1 MSDIPPEKLETIKWI
16 LTMPALTDDFRDP
29 NWARFEEEANERFA
43 AKLTEGSYFVER
55 KPCVNR
61 AVGKTRRAV
70 QRTLG
75 RAANLFGR
83 GQGRGGIVKRTR

>member
-1 MSDIPPEKLETIKWI
+1 MIDFLLHDQI
-16 LTMPALTDDFRDP
+16 LKEPKMDP
-29 NWARFEEEANERFA
+29 QGKIRRA
-43 AKLTEGSYFVER
+43 
-55 KPCVNR
+55 VNR